1 MSYRAAATWTYLKC
15 FRSSLALVVDG
26 PAVDC
31 SGSEEDRVDGG
42 RQAGAA
48 RHQEQDDLASVA
60 LVDELGLGDQQQPIE
75 SDAELT
81 VAVASHP
88 EVDEVAVGPAAEV
101 WIQVEAE
108 VGVQKLDGSRLSDRC
123 DDEVAADERVA
134 EAKNADT

>member
-1 MSYRAAATWTYLKC
+1 MKC

-101 WIQVEAE
+101 RIQVQAE
-108 VGVQKLDGSRLSDRC
+108 VGVQKLDGGRLSDRC